1 MDKILASY
9 ISRVFCKSFARD
21 IRILF
26 DISKRA
32 SNAEQDKCSDKSN
45 YIRVLGFCS
54 KSFACMVLK
63 FYIYI
68 YIYQHV
74 CIYIDI
80 HTIFS
85 VSIGI
90 HIYIYMFF

>member
-1 MDKILASY
+1 
-9 ISRVFCKSFARD
+9 
-21 IRILF
+21 
-26 DISKRA
+26 
-32 SNAEQDKCSDKSN
+32 
-45 YIRVLGFCS
+45 
-54 KSFACMVLK
+54 MVLK

-90 HIYIYMFF
+90 HIYIYMFFRMYTFYGTGATGQPKSKVMDFHVVVDALKCRYRH